1 LNTSALFI
9 HRPIATALLTLGIVL
24 LGLIAYRLLPIA
36 SLPQVDFPTLQVS
49 ATLPGASAETMS
61 TTVAGPLE
69 QQFSQI
75 PGLTQMTSTSTL
87 GTVQV
92 SLQFDIAR
100 NIDGAA
106 QDVQT
111 AINAAG
117 GLLPKNLPS
126 PPTYKKVNPAQFKVM
141 TVALTSSILPLRT
154 VSEYANI
161 FILQRLAQIPG
172 VGLVDMPGGSRSAIR
187 IQIDPAKIAAMG
199 LSLEDIRS
207 AIGAATLNGP
217 KGTLDGAQRS
227 ITLDANDQL
236 LDPSAAD
243 STIVAYRN
251 GAPVRIRDIGRA
263 LDGVENVH
271 FTGWFGRQPAI
282 LIDVHLQPGANTVA
296 TVDQIKAVLP
306 QLQKHL
312 PSSIQLEIVGDL
324 TQTIRAAVSDV
335 QFTLALTVGLVVLVI
350 FLFLHN
356 VSATFIP
363 AVTIPVSLL
372 AACAFMYPLGYSL
385 DNLSLMGLTIA
396 VGFVVDDA
404 IVVIENI
411 MRHIEDGA
419 SPLDAALAGSREVGF
434 TVISMTLSLIAV
446 FIPLLLMSGIIGR
459 LFREFSVTIS
469 ITLLVSAFVSLT
481 LTPMMCA
488 RMIRRADAAGEAHSH
503 LGALLEAAFES
514 LQAGY
519 GRSLQWVLT
528 HPRLTFTSFVA
539 TVLMTAGLFLSI
551 PKGFL
556 PQQDVGM
563 ILGSTEAAPDI
574 SYSAMFTKQHALA
587 DFVLSDPDVAGMTS
601 IVDGQAAPNAGRIFI
616 VLKPFAERH
625 ATADQVIARLRP
637 QVASVPG
644 ITLSMQAVQDV
655 TIGARLART
664 QYQYTLQDA
673 DLPEL
678 YKWSDALATAF
689 TKLPELRDVTSDLQG
704 SAPHA
709 SIVVDRD
716 TAARLGITP
725 QLIDD
730 TLYDAFGQR
739 QVATI
744 FTQLDQFK
752 IVLEVDPSVQ
762 LDERALDRIYVATSS
777 GKQIPL
783 SAVATIGSSVA
794 PLAVNHQGLFPS
806 VTLSFNLAP
815 GVSLSEAITAIKN
828 AETAIGLPATVQTG
842 FQGTAQ
848 AFQDSL
854 STMPLLILAALIA
867 VYIVLG
873 ILYESLIHPVT
884 ILSTLPSAGLGALA
898 ALMLLGMPFDTMALI
913 GIILLIGIVKKNAI
927 MMIDFAIQAERT
939 GLGALESIRQA
950 CLLRFRPI
958 MMTTLCALLGALPLA
973 LGHGP
978 GSELRRPLGVA
989 VVGGLLVSQVL
1000 TLYTT
1005 PIIYLLMERTRG
1017 RLPRLWSFR
1026 RKRHVADGS
1035 VAISAKGPE

>member
-9 HRPIATALLTLGIVL
+9 HRPIATSLLTLGIVL

-61 TTVAGPLE
+61 TTVASPLE

-141 TVALTSSILPLRT
+141 TVALTSNSLPLRM

-172 VGLVDMPGGSRSAIR
+172 VGLVDMPGGSRPAIR

-282 LIDVHLQPGANTVA
+282 LIDVHLQPGVNTVA

-312 PSSIQLEIVGDL
+312 PPSIQLDIAGDL

-372 AACAFMYPLGYSL
+372 AACVFMYPLGYSL

-411 MRHIEDGA
+411 MRHIENGA
-419 SPLDAALAGSREVGF
+419 NPSDAAIAGSREVGF

-446 FIPLLLMSGIIGR
+446 FIPLLLMSGILGR
-459 LFREFSVTIS
+459 LFREFSITVS
-469 ITLLVSAFVSLT
+469 ITLLVSAFVSLS

-488 RMIRRADAAGEAHSH
+488 RMIRGADAAGEAHSR
-503 LGALLEAAFES
+503 LGALLEAAFGS
-514 LQAGY
+514 LHSGY
-519 GRSLQWVLT
+519 GRSLQ
-528 HPRLTFTSFVA
+528 
-539 TVLMTAGLFLSI
+539 
-551 PKGFL
+551 
-556 PQQDVGM
+556 
-563 ILGSTEAAPDI
+563 
-574 SYSAMFTKQHALA
+574 
-587 DFVLSDPDVAGMTS
+587 
-601 IVDGQAAPNAGRIFI
+601 
-616 VLKPFAERH
+616 
-625 ATADQVIARLRP
+625 
-637 QVASVPG
+637 
-644 ITLSMQAVQDV
+644 
-655 TIGARLART
+655 
-664 QYQYTLQDA
+664 
-673 DLPEL
+673 
-678 YKWSDALATAF
+678 
-689 TKLPELRDVTSDLQG
+689 
-704 SAPHA
+704 
-709 SIVVDRD
+709 
-716 TAARLGITP
+716 
-725 QLIDD
+725 
-730 TLYDAFGQR
+730 
-739 QVATI
+739 
-744 FTQLDQFK
+744 
-752 IVLEVDPSVQ
+752 
-762 LDERALDRIYVATSS
+762 
-777 GKQIPL
+777 
-783 SAVATIGSSVA
+783 
-794 PLAVNHQGLFPS
+794 
-806 VTLSFNLAP
+806 
-815 GVSLSEAITAIKN
+815 
-828 AETAIGLPATVQTG
+828 
-842 FQGTAQ
+842 
-848 AFQDSL
+848 
-854 STMPLLILAALIA
+854 
-867 VYIVLG
+867 
-873 ILYESLIHPVT
+873 
-884 ILSTLPSAGLGALA
+884 
-898 ALMLLGMPFDTMALI
+898 
-913 GIILLIGIVKKNAI
+913 
-927 MMIDFAIQAERT
+927 
-939 GLGALESIRQA
+939 
-950 CLLRFRPI
+950 
-958 MMTTLCALLGALPLA
+958 
-973 LGHGP
+973 
-978 GSELRRPLGVA
+978 
-989 VVGGLLVSQVL
+989 
-1000 TLYTT
+1000 
-1005 PIIYLLMERTRG
+1005 
-1017 RLPRLWSFR
+1017 
-1026 RKRHVADGS
+1026 
-1035 VAISAKGPE
+1035 